1 MFIRLLIKVH
11 KYISTVKQSIG
22 LTKALPG
29 RLEDNTH
36 LVGLEG
42 HSLLGVAEA
51 SLVTL
56 AEIEKRI
63 ASIDLQKE
71 ISSL

>member
-11 KYISTVKQSIG
+11 KYISTVNQ
-22 LTKALPG
+22 